1 MNDYNNMTLAELKA
15 AFDVQNTLANNA
27 RRDLVACDN
36 PVFGAYIRK
45 ALDEA
50 DLRCK
55 QINDAFMALAV
66 AKHCN

>member
-1 MNDYNNMTLAELKA
+1 MNDYNNMNLAELKA
-15 AFDVQNTLANNA
+15 AFDVQTTLANNA

-36 PVFGAYIRK
+36 PVFGKYIRK

-55 QINDAFMALAV
+55 QISDAFLALAI
-66 AKHCN
+66 AEHCK